1 MIFLSQTESFAQEKR
16 LLSLQKPVQSKSQIP
31 TYSPFI
37 GPRGILRST
46 GRIKRFTEVDYNLKH
61 PILLDGRHPFVNLYL
76 RNQHLENHHEGV
88 DYLRALVQRNFAVL
102 KLRSVL
108 RSIRFHCILC
118 R

>member
-16 LLSLQKPVQSKSQIP
+16 LLSLQKPVQSKSQIL

-61 PILLDGRHPFVNLYL
+61 PILLDGRHPFVKSYL
-76 RNQHLENHHEGV
+76 CNQHLENHHEGV
-88 DYLRALVQRNFAVL
+88 DYLRALV
-102 KLRSVL
+102 
-108 RSIRFHCILC
+108 
-118 R
+118 